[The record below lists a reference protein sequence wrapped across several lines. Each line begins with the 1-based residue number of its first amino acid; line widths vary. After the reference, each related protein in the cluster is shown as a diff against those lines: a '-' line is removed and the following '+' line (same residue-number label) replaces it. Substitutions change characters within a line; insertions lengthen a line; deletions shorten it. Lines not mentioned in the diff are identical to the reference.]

1 MYSLVMWRQLKPP
14 LARLIQN
21 GFTGEARKTGFSR
34 LLVHFNPGL
43 QNGFT
48 LQWLDLHKIDEAE
61 AGISRAKEALS
72 LSVRKSARVKNHRLL
87 Y

>member
-1 MYSLVMWRQLKPP
+1 MYCRQEISFCFKPP

-21 GFTGEARKTGFSR
+21 GFTGEAKAIEARKIGFFW

-48 LQWLDLHKIDEAE
+48 LQCIDLRKIDEAE

-72 LSVRKSARVKNHRLL
+72 PAVFL
-87 Y
+87 

>member
-1 MYSLVMWRQLKPP
+1 MCKPP

-21 GFTGEARKTGFSR
+21 GFIGEAKVGKARKTDFSR

-48 LQWLDLHKIDEAE
+48 LQCLDLRKIDKAE
-61 AGISRAKEALS
+61 AGINRAKETLNQ
-72 LSVRKSARVKNHRLL
+72 LIEGK
-87 Y
+87 

>member
-1 MYSLVMWRQLKPP
+1 MVQKKANFQILSPP

-21 GFTGEARKTGFSR
+21 GFTGEAKVGEARKTGFSR

-48 LQWLDLHKIDEAE
+48 LHYSASIC
-61 AGISRAKEALS
+61 AK
-72 LSVRKSARVKNHRLL
+72 
-87 Y
+87 